1 MNSFH
6 IILTLLILAFG
17 SFLFIINAKS
27 TEPTLELADEE
38 ADELLENEIY
48 QLMKTINAA
57 NLTEEERQAR
67 YRDIKNKYKDTF
79 TVLGHDFPEYS
90 SLKR

>member
-6 IILTLLILAFG
+6 IILTLLILAF
-17 SFLFIINAKS
+17 SAILFMVNAKNADAA
-27 TEPTLELADEE
+27 ERIDEE

-48 QLMKTINAA
+48 QLMKAINSG
-57 NLTEEERQAR
+57 NVSDEQRQAR
-67 YRDIKNKYKDTF
+67 YRDIRQKYQDTF
-79 TVLGHDFPEYS
+79 AVLGHEFPEYS